1 MSIIL
6 FLLLCIVNTEAFYL
20 ARGSGHNTKFAE
32 IITDPISGPYHIYL
46 LDDHMKHI
54 CSIGARN
61 SEILFTDEVCTDVT
75 IRLGSHWVYRIDHSK
90 HPYGTITVKILM
102 SDGTSASEEI
112 PGICPGTDI
121 TNKCL
126 EWRHVG
132 SNMTHSRRNQR
143 ESVLPQVAMI
153 IFVFA
158 VLGLIVFR

>member
-6 FLLLCIVNTEAFYL
+6 FLLLCICNTEAFYL

-32 IITDPISGPYHIYL
+32 IITDHISGPYHIYL

-102 SDGTSASEEI
+102 SDGQSVSEEI
-112 PGICPGTDI
+112 PGVCPGTDI

-132 SNMTHSRRNQR
+132 SNLTHSRNHPR
-143 ESVLPQVAMI
+143 ESTLPQVAMI
-153 IFVFA
+153 IFALA
-158 VLGLIVFR
+158 VLALIVFR